1 MSKLLLIIIV
11 QLAYVPMLTL
21 RTISMVKNLKIFTA
35 VFGFL
40 EALIYIF
47 GLAIVL
53 SGEQSVIEM
62 VVYSLGFALGLI
74 VGVYV
79 EQKLAIG
86 FTSVHVNINH
96 ENDEMVD
103 MLREKGFGVTVF
115 SGKGRLGNRQRLD
128 ILTRRKKEKELM
140 NIIYS
145 FEPEAFVISYEPKT
159 FKGGYL
165 TEIMKKRLRKNTS
178 AQGNQTSKHIPLVKS
193 VVDEITEE
201 ANHLKN
207 KW

>member
-11 QLAYVPMLTL
+11 QLAFVPMLTL

-47 GLAIVL
+47 GLSIVL
-53 SGEQSVIEM
+53 SGEQSIIEM
-62 VVYSLGFALGLI
+62 IVYSVGFMLGLI
-74 VGVYV
+74 VGIYV

-96 ENDEMVD
+96 ENDEMVE

-140 NIIYS
+140 NIIYT

-165 TEIMKKRLRKNTS
+165 TEIMKKRLRKNVIGKKDTS
-178 AQGNQTSKHIPLVKS
+178 SDSIPLVKS
-193 VVDEITEE
+193 VVEEITEE
-201 ANHLKN
+201 AQQFKN
-207 KW
+207 NW